1 MRLIEGIER
10 VVADIVG
17 LVIVSNHPSA
27 NHYGLGLVT
36 RRGCSPWPHS
46 PASATPQRR
55 STDEYGT
62 LYGPT
67 SLGLDGSAAIEDA
80 CPMTH
85 SVADTGTYITIGD
98 TNTNLNLLMTDH
110 ALLHLTRVA
119 HQASREMLG
128 ARHQPVPDW
137 LGYEVL

>member
-1 MRLIEGIER
+1 MRLIEGVGRAMAEIGGLLINSSHPSTSR
-10 VVADIVG
+10 TGPG
-17 LVIVSNHPSA
+17 LVP
-27 NHYGLGLVT
+27 
-36 RRGCSPWPHS
+36 RRGCSPWPHT
-46 PASATPQRR
+46 PASATPERR